1 MRHLGVAQSVTGDDG
16 QAYRLISQP
25 VTLTRTPAAIARPAP
40 GWGGI
45 PTRCWPKRA
54 TTPPASRACARRA
67 WYERRALAGRRQPA
81 GHIQETLRDGIATL
95 TISNPARRNA
105 MTLAMWRQLAACLA
119 RLREAPDLRVLAL
132 TGAGS
137 QAFVSGADISE
148 FDQARD
154 SSRPPPSTTRPWP
167 RRRTRWRAFRRPR
180 WR

>member
-1 MRHLGVAQSVTGDDG
+1 MSGAPSPDG
-16 QAYRLISQP
+16 
-25 VTLTRTPAAIARPAP
+25 
-40 GWGGI
+40 G
-45 PTRCWPKRA
+45 
-54 TTPPASRACARRA
+54 
-67 WYERRALAGRRQPA
+67 QPA

-148 FDQARD
+148 FDQARQ
-154 SSRPPPSTTRPWP
+154 RRG
-167 RRRTRWRAFRRPR
+167 RRRHNQAVAEAQDAGALSGAHGGADPGRLHGRRHRPGAGLRPALCQRQRALSHAGRAPGAGLPMPTCAAWWR
-180 WR
+180 

>member
-1 MRHLGVAQSVTGDDG
+1 MTG
-16 QAYRLISQP
+16 ASS
-25 VTLTRTPAAIARPAP
+25 PA
-40 GWGGI
+40 GG
-45 PTRCWPKRA
+45 
-54 TTPPASRACARRA
+54 
-67 WYERRALAGRRQPA
+67 QPA
-81 GHIQETLRDGIATL
+81 GHIQEALRDGIATL

-105 MTLAMWRQLAACLA
+105 MTLAVWRQLAASLA

-154 SSRPPPSTTRPWP
+154 SAEAAAVYNQTVAEAQDALAR
-167 RRRTRWRAFRRPR
+167 FRRPR

>member
-1 MRHLGVAQSVTGDDG
+1 MTG
-16 QAYRLISQP
+16 ASS
-25 VTLTRTPAAIARPAP
+25 PA
-40 GWGGI
+40 GG
-45 PTRCWPKRA
+45 
-54 TTPPASRACARRA
+54 
-67 WYERRALAGRRQPA
+67 QPA
-81 GHIQETLRDGIATL
+81 GHIQEALRDGIATL

-105 MTLAMWRQLAACLA
+105 MTLAMWRQLAASLA

-154 SSRPPPSTTRPWP
+154 SSRRPPSTTRPLP
-167 RRRTRWRAFRRPR
+167 RHRTRWRAFRRPR